1 MIELL
6 FLHPIIGLLGL
17 FSFIHLFIFAL
28 PNYLLKIDR
37 KKRFIQGT
45 SQEKKAVNLL
55 LLYFCVLKLISGAC
69 RETIRINSIRKFLS
83 FIKLSVNFS

>member
-55 LLYFCVLKLISGAC
+55 FALFLCLEINFWGLSGDY
-69 RETIRINSIRKFLS
+69 TD
-83 FIKLSVNFS
+83 